1 MSTTPS
7 LNASAAGAAPR
18 RPRAYFARNIPVY
31 YLFNGASGF
40 LIWMP
45 IWIIYLQDLRGMS
58 LTQIATG
65 YINRRIPSD
74 QRATVLPLFQLSAAL
89 MTAMILPQVGRV
101 ADTVNFQASFGL
113 LLLIL
118 VAAGGLFAVIWRRL
132 HIREQTRAGI
142 ALNSIPKPQ
151 ATTSRSRSSAT
162 ASAVNPNDASSSSL
176 S

>member
-1 MSTTPS
+1 MRQ
-7 LNASAAGAAPR
+7 A
-18 RPRAYFARNIPVY
+18 
-31 YLFNGASGF
+31 
-40 LIWMP
+40 
-45 IWIIYLQDLRGMS
+45 
-58 LTQIATG
+58 
-65 YINRRIPSD
+65 
-74 QRATVLPLFQLSAAL
+74 
-89 MTAMILPQVGRV
+89 LPQVGRV
-101 ADTVNFQASFGL
+101 ADTVNFALAQASFGL

-118 VAAGGLFAVIWRRL
+118 VAAGGLFAVVWRRL

>member
-7 LNASAAGAAPR
+7 PNGSAAGVATR

-58 LTQIATG
+58 RPIATG

-74 QRATVLPLFQLSAAL
+74 QRATVLSLFQLSAAL
-89 MTAMILPQVGRV
+89 MVAMILPQVGRV

-118 VAAGGLFAVIWRRL
+118 VAAGGLFAVVWRRL

-142 ALNSIPKPQ
+142 ALNAIPKPQ

>member
-1 MSTTPS
+1 MTTTPS
-7 LNASAAGAAPR
+7 PNGSAAGAAPR
-18 RPRAYFARNIPVY
+18 RPRACFARNIPVY

-58 LTQIATG
+58 RPIATG

-74 QRATVLPLFQLSAAL
+74 QRATVLSLFQLSAAL
-89 MTAMILPQVGRV
+89 MMAMILPQVGRV

-118 VAAGGLFAVIWRRL
+118 VAAGGLFAVVWRRL
-132 HIREQTRAGI
+132 HIREQTRLGI

-151 ATTSRSRSSAT
+151 ATTSRSRSSET